1 MSKIKMLLDD
11 CIEEVIKIAGK
22 EGFEIDE
29 EVATEILMT
38 PYGGKSYTNLN
49 KMDKYDHVVD
59 YCIREFTDLFDIEN

>member
-29 EVATEILMT
+29 EIATDILMT
-38 PYGGKSYTNLN
+38 PYEGMTYINLN

-59 YCIREFTDLFDIEN
+59 YCIREFTDIFDPE

>member
-11 CIEEVIKIAGK
+11 SIEEVMRIANK

-38 PYGGKSYTNLN
+38 PYEGKSYTNLN

-59 YCIREFTDLFDIEN
+59 YCIREFTDLFDID

>member
-11 CIEEVIKIAGK
+11 SIEEVMRIANK

-38 PYGGKSYTNLN
+38 SYMGMTYTNLN
-49 KMDKYDHVVD
+49 KIDKYDHVVD
-59 YCIREFTDLFDIEN
+59 YCIREFTDLFDEE

>member
-1 MSKIKMLLDD
+1 MSKIKILLDD
-11 CIEEVIKIAGK
+11 SIEEVMKIANK

-49 KMDKYDHVVD
+49 RVDKYDHVVD
-59 YCIREFTDLFDIEN
+59 YCIREFTDIFNQE

>member
-38 PYGGKSYTNLN
+38 PYAGKSYTNLN
-49 KMDKYDHVVD
+49 RIDKYDHVVD
-59 YCIREFTDLFDIEN
+59 YCIREFTDLFDID

>member
-11 CIEEVIKIAGK
+11 SIEEVIRIANK

-29 EVATEILMT
+29 EIAIDILMT
-38 PYGGKSYTNLN
+38 PYIGMTYTNLN

-59 YCIREFTDLFDIEN
+59 YCIGRFTDLFDID

>member
-59 YCIREFTDLFDIEN
+59 YCIGRFTDLFDID

>member
-29 EVATEILMT
+29 EIATDILMT
-38 PYGGKSYTNLN
+38 PYEGMTYNNLN
-49 KMDKYDHVVD
+49 RMDKYDHVAD
-59 YCIREFTDLFDIEN
+59 YCIREFTDLFDID

>member
-29 EVATEILMT
+29 EIATEILMT

-59 YCIREFTDLFDIEN
+59 YCIGRFTDLFDID

>member
-11 CIEEVIKIAGK
+11 CIEEVIRIASK

-38 PYGGKSYTNLN
+38 SYEGMTYTNLN
-49 KMDKYDHVVD
+49 KIDKYDHVVD
-59 YCIREFTDLFDIEN
+59 YCIREFTDLFDEE

>member
-11 CIEEVIKIAGK
+11 CIEEVIRIANK

-29 EVATEILMT
+29 EIATEILMT
-38 PYGGKSYTNLN
+38 SYCGMTYTNLN

-59 YCIREFTDLFDIEN
+59 YCIREFTDLYDGE

>member
-11 CIEEVIKIAGK
+11 SIEEVMRIANK

-29 EVATEILMT
+29 EIAIDILMT
-38 PYGGKSYTNLN
+38 PYIGMTYTNLN

-59 YCIREFTDLFDIEN
+59 YCIGRFTDLFDID

>member
-29 EVATEILMT
+29 EIATDILMT
-38 PYGGKSYTNLN
+38 PYEGMTYNNLN
-49 KMDKYDHVVD
+49 RMDKYDHVVD
-59 YCIREFTDLFDIEN
+59 YCIREFTDLFDID

>member
-11 CIEEVIKIAGK
+11 SIEEVMRIASK

-29 EVATEILMT
+29 EIATDILMT
-38 PYGGKSYTNLN
+38 PYMGMTYTNLN

-59 YCIREFTDLFDIEN
+59 YCIGRFTDLFDID

>member
-11 CIEEVIKIAGK
+11 CIEEVIKIAGE

-49 KMDKYDHVVD
+49 RVDKYDHVVD
-59 YCIREFTDLFDIEN
+59 YCIREFTDIFNQE

>member
-38 PYGGKSYTNLN
+38 PYEGMTYNNLN
-49 KMDKYDHVVD
+49 RMDKYDHVVG
-59 YCIREFTDLFDIEN
+59 YCIREFTDLFDID

>member
-11 CIEEVIKIAGK
+11 CIEEVIKIANK

-29 EVATEILMT
+29 EVATDILMT
-38 PYGGKSYTNLN
+38 PYEGMTYINLN

-59 YCIREFTDLFDIEN
+59 YCIREFTDLFDPE

>member
-11 CIEEVIKIAGK
+11 SMEEVMRIASK

-29 EVATEILMT
+29 EIATDILMT
-38 PYGGKSYTNLN
+38 PYMGMTYTNLN

-59 YCIREFTDLFDIEN
+59 YCIGRFTDLFDID

>member
-49 KMDKYDHVVD
+49 RVDKYDHVVD
-59 YCIREFTDLFDIEN
+59 YCIREFTDIFNQE

>member
-11 CIEEVIKIAGK
+11 SMEEVMRIAIK

-29 EVATEILMT
+29 EIATDILMT
-38 PYGGKSYTNLN
+38 PYMGMTYTNLN

-59 YCIREFTDLFDIEN
+59 YCIGRFTDLFDID

>member
-11 CIEEVIKIAGK
+11 CIEEVIKIAGE

-38 PYGGKSYTNLN
+38 PYVGMTYNNLN
-49 KMDKYDHVVD
+49 RMDKYDHVAD
-59 YCIREFTDLFDIEN
+59 YCIREFTDIFDID

>member
-11 CIEEVIKIAGK
+11 CIEEVIRIAGK

-29 EVATEILMT
+29 EIATEILMT
-38 PYGGKSYTNLN
+38 SYEGMTYTNLN

-59 YCIREFTDLFDIEN
+59 YCIREFTDLFDEE

>member
-1 MSKIKMLLDD
+1 MSKIKMLLDE
-11 CIEEVIKIAGK
+11 CIEEVIRIAEK

-38 PYGGKSYTNLN
+38 SYEGMTYTNLN

-59 YCIREFTDLFDIEN
+59 YCIREFTDLFDIE